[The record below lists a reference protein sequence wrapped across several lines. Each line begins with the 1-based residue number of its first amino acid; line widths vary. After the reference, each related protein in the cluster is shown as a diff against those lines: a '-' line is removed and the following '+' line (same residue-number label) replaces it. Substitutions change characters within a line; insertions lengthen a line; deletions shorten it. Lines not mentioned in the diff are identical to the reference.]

1 LNNRDWAAAIWL
13 SVFVISLLL
22 SKSIRGGLFAV
33 LKELKS
39 RVILIPLFS
48 LLLYYVGMIYMLYLV
63 GYWQETMLKD
73 TIVWISSVGVLAF
86 FSSTKSLKE
95 EKPILTF
102 VKDNI
107 KVIIFLEFF
116 LNVFVFPIGIEL
128 ILVPIVTLLV
138 LMQIVA
144 KDVAKNQHVFKFV
157 SSTISVFG
165 YATIVFCA
173 YQLYKNWQT
182 FFVMDN
188 LIAFSFPVLLSV
200 LFIPYLYLLIL
211 YVHYEDVLV
220 RIKVIFY
227 DNPEK
232 LKQFEKAVI
241 HSARLSLKRL
251 KELRQVVRVHRSMTL
266 EEFKKMIA

>member
-1 LNNRDWAAAIWL
+1 MNNRDWAAAIWL

-33 LKELKS
+33 LKELKA
-39 RVILIPLFS
+39 RVILLPLLSMLF
-48 LLLYYVGMIYMLYLV
+48 YYIGIIYMLYVV
-63 GYWQETMLKD
+63 GFWQVTMLKD
-73 TIVWISSVGVLAF
+73 TIVWICSIGVLAF
-86 FSSTKSLKE
+86 FSSTRSLKE

-102 VKDNI
+102 IKDNI
-107 KVIIFLEFF
+107 KVVIFLEFF
-116 LNVFVFPIGIEL
+116 LNAFVFPIGIEL
-128 ILVPIVTLLV
+128 VIVPIVTLLV

-144 KDVAKNQHVFKFV
+144 KDVAKNQRVFKFV
-157 SSTISVFG
+157 SSTISIFG
-165 YATIVFCA
+165 YVTIIFCT

-188 LIAFSFPVLLSV
+188 IIAFSFPVILSV
-200 LFIPYLYLLIL
+200 LFIPYLYLLVV

-220 RIKVIFY
+220 RIKVVFY

-232 LKQFEKAVI
+232 LKQFKKTVI
-241 HSARLSLKRL
+241 KTARLSLKRL